1 MSRVGAFKTSA
12 HNTSA
17 SVTTIAEFKKMMAKR
32 NRKLE
37 MEAMN
42 AIQEFEAAAQV
53 AEAADAA
60 ATAAAAAETAAAQA
74 AAAAPVADS
83 ASPDATQPSELDTT
97 QEGVTEDME
106 AAMAASAAEYARV
119 KALAD
124 MELAD
129 MEAAIAASLE
139 LEKERLRKLAAL
151 AAAEAAAA
159 ARQAPSE
166 GKQGES
172 EGKGAEEEAEAPA
185 VDHEVAKLLSAPDA
199 TAAATAEHAARGVDA
214 QDDDELPP
222 PKVVQDAIPTSLPA
236 PAAAPSPAKPSGPYD
251 PFADT
256 PDMGGFGAAS
266 HGGSVLPPLSGGSM
280 SGLSKLPDILQ
291 GARANVQ
298 ATQDR
303 LDAIRAERAALR
315 ASDASDRASLDADAQ
330 AKLEER
336 AAHLRKQRDL
346 ILAKKKAERE
356 AAMAKF
362 HADKAA
368 GAGAAAKPD
377 AAKMAAAMQEISSRP
392 AAEGTGGGLTAA
404 LAARARSDYL
414 TSAERAKLSSKSATH
429 VSLQERLSQAEEAQ
443 SRHSAAQA
451 QAMQALRQVAAGRA
465 AAVISSSS
473 PAQ

>member
-1 MSRVGAFKTSA
+1 MSFLAMCITTA
-12 HNTSA
+12 HHTDA
-17 SVTTIAEFKKMMAKR
+17 SVTTSEFKKMMAKR

-53 AEAADAA
+53 VAEAD
-60 ATAAAAAETAAAQA
+60 AAAAAEAAAA
-74 AAAAPVADS
+74 VAAAAPAPVS
-83 ASPDATQPSELDTT
+83 VDATSPEASQPTELATPT
-97 QEGVTEDME
+97 EGTEDME

-139 LEKERLRKLAAL
+139 LEKERLHKLAAL

-159 ARQAPSE
+159 ARKAASE
-166 GKQGES
+166 GKQADSDSKVE
-172 EGKGAEEEAEAPA
+172 EEEEEAPP
-185 VDHEVAKLLSAPDA
+185 VDMEVERLLAAPDA
-199 TAAATAEHAARGVDA
+199 TAAATADHAARGVNAEDEDA
-214 QDDDELPP
+214 
-222 PKVVQDAIPTSLPA
+222 LPA
-236 PAAAPSPAKPSGPYD
+236 PKPVRATQPAAAAAPAVSPAPAKPSGPYD

-256 PDMGGFGAAS
+256 PDMGGFGAAAR
-266 HGGSVLPPLSGGSM
+266 GGASLPPLAGGGM

-315 ASDASDRASLDADAQ
+315 ASDASDRASLDAQTQ

-336 AAHLRKQRDL
+336 AAHLRQQRDL
-346 ILAKKKAERE
+346 ILAKKQAERD
-356 AAMAKF
+356 AALAKF
-362 HADKAA
+362 QADKAA

-377 AAKMAAAMQEISSRP
+377 AARMAAAMQEISSRP
-392 AAEGTGGGLTAA
+392 SAEPTSSGGSLTAS

-414 TSAERAKLSSKSATH
+414 TSSERQKLSSKSATH
-429 VSLQERLSQAEEAQ
+429 VSLQERLAEAEQTQ